1 MAFNWGL
8 ARVKAVMDQRAAET
22 TYGIA
27 GDDLTPAISWS
38 LYGLRKDWNAAK
50 DTAAPWWPECS
61 KEAFNTGLDQ
71 LARAL
76 KNWAGS
82 RNGQRKGNP
91 AGFPRFKSRR
101 KARPSIRFTTGAF
114 GCEARHAVLP
124 RIGRVKLHE
133 PGTRLADLEYKA
145 ARRGGTVIAADR
157 WFASSK
163 TCSGCAAVK
172 AKLLLSERTY
182 LCAACGTVADGVAA
196 RLTIGQ
202 AWPGCQCGCLSLQE
216 TRGGSAPGIS
226 RSGARSYR

>member
-27 GDDLTPAISWS
+27 GDDLTPAISGS

-61 KEAFNTGLDQ
+61 KEAFNPGLDQ

-82 RNGQRKGNP
+82 RNGQRKGKP

-101 KARPSIRFTTGAF
+101 K
-114 GCEARHAVLP
+114 
-124 RIGRVKLHE
+124 
-133 PGTRLADLEYKA
+133 
-145 ARRGGTVIAADR
+145 
-157 WFASSK
+157 
-163 TCSGCAAVK
+163 AVK

-182 LCAACGTVADGVAA
+182 LCAACGTVADRDRNAARNLAGYGKDQLAASGADSSGRGAGRKTGLARQVAA
-196 RLTIGQ
+196 KRQPGTRQRGQ
-202 AWPGCQCGCLSLQE
+202 TGTVP
-216 TRGGSAPGIS
+216 T
-226 RSGARSYR
+226 